1 MFKRKAVF
9 LSALGNDICLN
20 KKTEFINKCHH
31 QNKSLLKNLKD
42 SMDWNL
48 VWIFV
53 FEYLARIVFSLL
65 FFLWGERSLLELLS
79 CWIRP
84 FIIFIYFLYQL
95 STLVKRQQLNIIYLS
110 IYLSIFLYHVYIS
123 CSFIYIISLFTCDNM
138 KFVNCRVFIF
148 VLNIHSM
155 IYWN

>member
-1 MFKRKAVF
+1 
-9 LSALGNDICLN
+9 
-20 KKTEFINKCHH
+20 
-31 QNKSLLKNLKD
+31 
-42 SMDWNL
+42 MDWNL

-65 FFLWGERSLLELLS
+65 FFLLGERSLLELL
-79 CWIRP
+79 CCLIQP

-95 STLVKRQQLNIIYLS
+95 STLIKRQQLNIIYLS
-110 IYLSIFLYHVYIS
+110 IYLLTYLPTYLPTYLSIYLAIYLSIYLYHVYTS
-123 CSFIYIISLFTCDNM
+123 SSFIHIISLFTCDNM

-148 VLNIHSM
+148 VLNIYSM